1 MPKKFLNVEYS
12 VYKTRINVTN
22 MQDLSELQDAIKAK
36 LGEAIPVAPALI
48 QLYSNSN
55 RDQLINTWALLRSLS
70 EEYFTEG
77 GSCVVVVTSPP
88 PQGMGYGSFNNN
100 IRR

>member
-1 MPKKFLNVEYS
+1 MTEKKFLNVEYS

-36 LGEAIPVAPALI
+36 FSNSLAQVDAPQL

-55 RDQLINTWALLRSLS
+55 RDQLINTWALFRSLS

-77 GSCVVVVTSPP
+77 GSCVVIGTSPP
-88 PQGMGYGSFNNN
+88 PSSN
-100 IRR
+100 